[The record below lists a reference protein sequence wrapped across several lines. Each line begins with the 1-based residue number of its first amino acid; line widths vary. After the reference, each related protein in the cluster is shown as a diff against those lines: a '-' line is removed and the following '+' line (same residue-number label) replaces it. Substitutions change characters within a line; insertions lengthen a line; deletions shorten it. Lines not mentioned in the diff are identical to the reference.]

1 MTKRLAQREILLA
14 GVALLAVVVAVAV
27 RGGRSESTTP
37 APRPAGSWYTAL
49 AGPRGTASLGKKTAC
64 GQKLTADTVGVGD
77 PVLPCGAK
85 IFVARGDKHV
95 LTQVIDRGPHVP
107 GRRFDLTDALAVKL
121 GVRGVQ
127 QVEWA
132 YARSG

>member
-1 MTKRLAQREILLA
+1 
-14 GVALLAVVVAVAV
+14 
-27 RGGRSESTTP
+27 
-37 APRPAGSWYTAL
+37 
-49 AGPRGTASLGKKTAC
+49 
-64 GQKLTADTVGVGD
+64 
-77 PVLPCGAK
+77 VLPCGAK
-85 IFVARGDKHV
+85 IFVARGDTHV